1 MTFQG
6 LNFIAGIMFL
16 ITDSE
21 DMTFWLLQS
30 LKENILPDYYTKEMT
45 GLLTD
50 IGVLEELI
58 RLVCAILNVF
68 VRLNS
73 ELV

>member
-1 MTFQG
+1 MLLVT
-6 LNFIAGIMFL
+6 N
-16 ITDSE
+16 DE

-30 LKENILPDYYTKEMT
+30 LKEQILPDYYTKEMT

-58 RLVCAILNVF
+58 K
-68 VRLNS
+68 
-73 ELV
+73 